1 MKKGCLFIFIN
12 IFFQNISSHKKG
24 NLLLYFHKNVKNFKP
39 IATQSCPYLENSKCT
54 ARDFRF
60 AGCRI
65 FFCKADSEQLN
76 QLSEQ
81 AIKKFKTLCEKYDLP
96 YRYADLATAM
106 NSPELLDLIE

>member
-1 MKKGCLFIFIN
+1 LFITTPE
-12 IFFQNISSHKKG
+12 
-24 NLLLYFHKNVKNFKP
+24 LLYFKQNIVISSVGPLGAGVEKSVKKN
-39 IATQSCPYLENSKCT
+39 ICPYLENGKCSV
-54 ARDFRF
+54 RDFRF